1 MKSGW
6 ITYKGKKIFIAD
18 YSEHGTDLNAVRV
31 EAAAVIATIS
41 QEPPD
46 SVLAITDASYT
57 YAVDVQ
63 GLNMILENA
72 FPKINPF
79 IKKRAMVGVS
89 ECRKYLVPLFVTV
102 TGAKPYRMFQRMEKA
117 LDWLV
122 SE

>member
-1 MKSGW
+1 MKSRW
-6 ITYKGKKIFIAD
+6 ITHKGKRIFIAD
-18 YSEHGTDLNAVRV
+18 YSEHDTNLDAIRDEV
-31 EAAAVIATIS
+31 AAVIETIS
-41 QEPPD
+41 QEPLN
-46 SVLAITDASYT
+46 SVLALTDTSFT

-63 GLNMILENA
+63 GLNILLKNA
-72 FPKINPF
+72 FPKVNPY

-89 ECRKYLVPLFVTV
+89 ECRKYLVPLFMTV